1 MEKHDFMPMLGSNV
15 AVKDD
20 VEGCLQPVLARHVE
34 GLMEG
39 KEVKWWVE
47 ESERLKRFVD
57 EKNLVERRLKE
68 FESAMQC
75 LLKYLEDGGDDV
87 EGVKVFRFDGGFD
100 WKRIHCLI
108 KRECRRLEDGL
119 PIYAY
124 RSDILQEI
132 HYQQV
137 CLSFYCDFNSFYYTL
152 FSLEGISVFYKFIT
166 LFFPFSSC
174 WKVAITGG
182 VVYVLTV

>member
-1 MEKHDFMPMLGSNV
+1 MEILGNV
-15 AVKDD
+15 ESRKQALEDEVHRVSEENKI
-20 VEGCLQPVLARHVE
+20 LN
-34 GLMEG
+34 
-39 KEVKWWVE
+39 EVKI
-47 ESERLKRFVD
+47 SSSLSI
-57 EKNLVERRLKE
+57 KNLQDEILNLRETIEKVERRLKE

-75 LLKYLEDGGDDV
+75 LLKYLEGGVDV
-87 EGVKVFRFDGGFD
+87 EGVTVFRFDGGFD

-137 CLSFYCDFNSFYYTL
+137 CLSFYCDFNSFY
-152 FSLEGISVFYKFIT
+152 T
-166 LFFPFSSC
+166 LFFIGRDKCFIS
-174 WKVAITGG
+174 V
-182 VVYVLTV
+182 

>member
-1 MEKHDFMPMLGSNV
+1 MDCRLR
-15 AVKDD
+15 
-20 VEGCLQPVLARHVE
+20 PVFARHVK
-34 GLMEG
+34 GLMMMEEG
-39 KEVKWWVE
+39 KEVKFGMDE
-47 ESERLKRFVD
+47 CERLAKEISRLSSSLSKPLRIGTQNELMKKKKGLVD

-124 RSDILQEI
+124 RRDILQEI

-137 CLSFYCDFNSFYYTL
+137 YVSFFLSIV
-152 FSLEGISVFYKFIT
+152 ISILFIT
-166 LFFPFSSC
+166 LCFH
-174 WKVAITGG
+174 WKG
-182 VVYVLTV
+182 

>member
-1 MEKHDFMPMLGSNV
+1 MTGVQTCALPIWL
-15 AVKDD
+15 
-20 VEGCLQPVLARHVE
+20 
-34 GLMEG
+34 
-39 KEVKWWVE
+39 
-47 ESERLKRFVD
+47 VD

-75 LLKYLEDGGDDV
+75 LLKYLEGGVDV
-87 EGVKVFRFDGGFD
+87 EGVTVFRFDGGFD

-137 CLSFYCDFNSFYYTL
+137 CLSFYCDFNSFY
-152 FSLEGISVFYKFIT
+152 T
-166 LFFPFSSC
+166 LFFIGRDKCFIS
-174 WKVAITGG
+174 
-182 VVYVLTV
+182 L

>member
-1 MEKHDFMPMLGSNV
+1 M
-15 AVKDD
+15 
-20 VEGCLQPVLARHVE
+20 
-34 GLMEG
+34 
-39 KEVKWWVE
+39 E
-47 ESERLKRFVD
+47 ESERLSKEISRLSSSLSKPLRLGVHNELVEKKKGLVD

-75 LLKYLEDGGDDV
+75 LLKYLEGGVDV
-87 EGVKVFRFDGGFD
+87 EGVTVFRFDGGFD

-124 RSDILQEI
+124 RRDILQEI

-137 CLSFYCDFNSFYYTL
+137 YLSFFLSIVISILFTL
-152 FSLEGISVFYKFIT
+152 CFS
-166 LFFPFSSC
+166 
-174 WKVAITGG
+174 
-182 VVYVLTV
+182 